1 MEKLLADPGK
11 PDHYLFVIDTEEYA
25 GNFER
30 EMYAYVTGQVGECE
44 VGEEVA
50 RMARKKDASFFT
62 RLEDLVKSIP
72 DELGDYSPV
81 SIFPTPGWF
90 NNGVDGHYRLGQEV
104 EALAHYKQQV
114 EKRAREAPLAY
125 AERHRD
131 KVRTEEQKKV
141 DEANALTEVPKH
153 HAYQSVAIY
162 LHKIPG
168 KDLIE
173 TMKKR
178 ALEIANEGMG
188 FQKSSKPTITGFRLL
203 EQRTAFTELPI

>member
-30 EMYAYVTGQVGECE
+30 EMCAYVTGQVGECE

-114 EKRAREAPLAY
+114 EKRA
-125 AERHRD
+125 
-131 KVRTEEQKKV
+131 
-141 DEANALTEVPKH
+141 TEVPKH